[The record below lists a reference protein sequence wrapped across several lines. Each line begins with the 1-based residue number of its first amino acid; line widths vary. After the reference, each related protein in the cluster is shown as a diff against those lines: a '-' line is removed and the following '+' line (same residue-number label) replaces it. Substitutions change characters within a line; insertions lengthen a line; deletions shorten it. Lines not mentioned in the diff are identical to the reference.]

1 MKFELQEK
9 IFDKII
15 EFAHKEKFE
24 VYVIGG
30 YVRDLLLKRNS
41 KDIDFTII
49 GDGIDFANK
58 LAKFINPKIKVTIFK
73 NFGTAMFKYD
83 DLELEFVGARK
94 ESYQRY
100 SRKPFVEA
108 GSIGDDQKRRD
119 FTINALAISLNKNN
133 LYELVD
139 PFNGIEDLNLKFLK
153 TPLDPD
159 ITFSDDPLRMMRG
172 IRFASQLN
180 FEIYPES
187 YESIKKNKDRI
198 KIVSAERISDELN
211 KIIMSTKPSIG
222 FKLLF
227 DCGLLE
233 IIFPEMYD
241 LKGVEKVDEVGHK
254 DVFLHTLKVL
264 DNISEKTDNL
274 WLRWAA
280 ILHDIGKPL
289 TKKFIDNNWT
299 FRGHQVVGAQMIPSI
314 FRRLRLP
321 LNEKMR
327 YVKKIV
333 ELHHRPISLVNDPV
347 TDSAIRRL
355 IFDAGIDL
363 DDLMILVESDITTQF
378 EQKQKSFINKFQK
391 LRIEISKVAQSDFLR
406 TWQPP
411 IDGNK
416 IIEILNVE
424 PSRIVGELKN
434 AIKDAILDGEIENTY
449 DAAYD
454 YLLLLAKKFNLI
466 NKNSQNES

>member
-1 MKFELQEK
+1 
-9 IFDKII
+9 
-15 EFAHKEKFE
+15 
-24 VYVIGG
+24 
-30 YVRDLLLKRNS
+30 
-41 KDIDFTII
+41 
-49 GDGIDFANK
+49 
-58 LAKFINPKIKVTIFK
+58 
-73 NFGTAMFKYD
+73 
-83 DLELEFVGARK
+83 
-94 ESYQRY
+94 
-100 SRKPFVEA
+100 
-108 GSIGDDQKRRD
+108 
-119 FTINALAISLNKNN
+119 
-133 LYELVD
+133 
-139 PFNGIEDLNLKFLK
+139 
-153 TPLDPD
+153 
-159 ITFSDDPLRMMRG
+159 
-172 IRFASQLN
+172 
-180 FEIYPES
+180 
-187 YESIKKNKDRI
+187 
-198 KIVSAERISDELN
+198 
-211 KIIMSTKPSIG
+211 
-222 FKLLF
+222 
-227 DCGLLE
+227 
-233 IIFPEMYD
+233 
-241 LKGVEKVDEVGHK
+241 
-254 DVFLHTLKVL
+254 
-264 DNISEKTDNL
+264 
-274 WLRWAA
+274 
-280 ILHDIGKPL
+280 
-289 TKKFIDNNWT
+289 
-299 FRGHQVVGAQMIPSI
+299 MIPSI

>member
-1 MKFELQEK
+1 MKFELKEK

-15 EFAHKEKFE
+15 EFAQKENVQ

-30 YVRDLLLKRNS
+30 YVRDLFLNRVS

-49 GDGIDFANK
+49 GDGIEFANK
-58 LAKFINPKIKVTIFK
+58 LAEFINPKINVTVFK
-73 NFGTAMFKYD
+73 NFGTAMFKYNGW
-83 DLELEFVGARK
+83 ELEFVGARK

-108 GSIGDDQKRRD
+108 GSVEDDQKRRD

-139 PFNGIEDLNLKFLK
+139 PFNGIEDLNFRFLR

-180 FEIYPES
+180 FKIYPES
-187 YESIKKNKDRI
+187 FESIKKNKDRI
-198 KIVSAERISDELN
+198 NIVSAERISDELN
-211 KIIMSTKPSIG
+211 KIIMSPKPSLG

-227 DCGLLE
+227 DSGILE
-233 IIFPEMYD
+233 IIFPEMYN
-241 LKGVEKVDEVGHK
+241 LRGVDKVGQVAHK

-289 TKKFIDNNWT
+289 TKKFIGNNWT
-299 FRGHQVVGAQMIPSI
+299 FRAHQVVGARMIPSI

-321 LNEKMR
+321 LNEKMK
-327 YVKKIV
+327 YVKKLV
-333 ELHHRPISLVNDPV
+333 ELHHRPISLVNEPV

-355 IFDAGIDL
+355 IFDAGVDL
-363 DDLMILVESDITTQF
+363 DDLMTLVESDITTQF

-391 LRIEISKVAQSDFLR
+391 LRKEITQVAQKDFLR

-416 IIEILNVE
+416 IIEVLNIE
-424 PSRIVGELKN
+424 PSRTVGELKN
-434 AIKDAILDGEIENTY
+434 AIKDAILDGEIENNY
-449 DAAYD
+449 DAAYE
-454 YLLLLAKKFNLI
+454 YLLLLAKKYNLI
-466 NKNSQNES
+466 NKNSQNEL